1 LFAALDAF
9 EDAAQTDA
17 DDSDATEDDS
27 SATFS
32 SDSEDDEFNMDDDFG
47 FGPSSNLPLVLM
59 EDWSGNLV
67 FAQPVIDA
75 QEQARQNRGP
85 SKSRSKGSRFSGKGS
100 KGSSGS
106 TINGEGPALLMD
118 AEAFET
124 EGDGFDDDMSDGG
137 DTTDSLPEEDMPSPP
152 DIIPFSLAAAGL
164 EANNAAFG
172 VTTVDEAALAR
183 DLGLPLA
190 DARHLLERAR
200 AEEQQHG
207 HSNANGGS
215 PGAEG
220 LTAAGIA
227 DVAPLD
233 GQNVLSQ
240 VPTSVTNNTDSNE
253 SSRHSSSALVTTPMY
268 EDRSPGLST
277 AVSPAPSA
285 SLGAG
290 LPIMGSFMQ
299 DVADPERIAVIDGTG
314 KTAPSPFIRRTVTR
328 GRSKGTDRSSI
339 KKRAFGRSPA
349 ASPVGRPRYSSVPA
363 SSRFGSMRGSPL
375 HPSTRNEPF
384 EREDT
389 PSDMEMMVEPISL
402 DDVLDVDAMHHYTHE
417 IDHTNGALEGHEL
430 PRHLRNLQRW
440 ERVPITTFR
449 RSRHHGEAIVGSP
462 GQQPPAGPFRGSFTS
477 PSMASTLAG
486 ASTGP
491 LGYPHGMIVSPI
503 LEAVHEQPYRDESQ
517 TKRRKGRK
525 PALNGTLARNRT
537 SSLGSM
543 PPLNL
548 GR

>member
-1 LFAALDAF
+1 MDEF
-9 EDAAQTDA
+9 EDAAQSDDA
-17 DDSDATEDDS
+17 EAEDSDATEDDS

-32 SDSEDDEFNMDDDFG
+32 SDSEDDDFNMDDEFG

-75 QEQARQNRGP
+75 QEKARQSRSA
-85 SKSRSKGSRFSGKGS
+85 SKSRSKGSRLSGKGS

-124 EGDGFDDDMSDGG
+124 EGDGFDDGISDGG

-172 VTTVDEAALAR
+172 ITTVDEAALAR

-207 HSNANGGS
+207 LGNASTGS
-215 PGAEG
+215 PVAETPGAPGMVEVG
-220 LTAAGIA
+220 TLNGHGVHMPRDI
-227 DVAPLD
+227 
-233 GQNVLSQ
+233 
-240 VPTSVTNNTDSNE
+240 PTNASSNE

-268 EDRSPGLST
+268 EDQSPGLST

-285 SLGAG
+285 SLVGG
-290 LPIMGSFMQ
+290 LPTMGSFIQ
-299 DVADPERIAVIDGTG
+299 DIADPERIAVIDGTG
-314 KTAPSPFIRRTVTR
+314 KTAPSPFIRRTVAR
-328 GRSKGTDRSSI
+328 GRTKGTDRSSI

-363 SSRFGSMRGSPL
+363 SSRFGSMRGSPM
-375 HPSTRNEPF
+375 HHSTRNEPF

-389 PSDMEMMVEPISL
+389 PSDMEMMIEPISL
-402 DDVLDVDAMHHYTHE
+402 DDVLDIDAMHHYSHE
-417 IDHTNGALEGHEL
+417 IEHASGALDGHEP

-449 RSRHHGEAIVGSP
+449 RSRNHGEAIVGSP
-462 GQQPPAGPFRGSFTS
+462 GQQPNAGPFRGSFTS

-503 LEAVHEQPYRDESQ
+503 LEAVHEQPYRDDPQ
-517 TKRRKGRK
+517 TRRRKGRK